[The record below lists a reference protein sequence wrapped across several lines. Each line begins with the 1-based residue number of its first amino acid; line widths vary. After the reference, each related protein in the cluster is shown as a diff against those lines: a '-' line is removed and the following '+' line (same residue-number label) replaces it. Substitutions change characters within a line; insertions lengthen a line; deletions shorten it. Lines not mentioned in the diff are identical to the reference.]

1 MKSKRVRLALLVALV
16 VVGAV
21 TAVAVAGGR
30 GGFEAKLTGAGEVPF
45 VSTEGDAQFKARLN
59 RAGDTIEWTLKYADL
74 SGTPTQAHIHLGQ
87 RFANGGV
94 VLFFCTNLAPP
105 AGVPA
110 PQACPAGPAT
120 ISGEWTA
127 ADVVAVTAQGIAG
140 PADFDE
146 VVGAMRHGVTYA
158 NVHTEQS
165 PTGEIRGQVRGNG
178 RGHAR

>member
-1 MKSKRVRLALLVALV
+1 MKSKRWKLALLVALV
-16 VVGAV
+16 AVGAA

-45 VSTEGDAQFKARLN
+45 VSTEGNGQFKARLN

-87 RFANGGV
+87 RFATGGI
-94 VLFFCTNLAPP
+94 VLYFCTNLTPP
-105 AGVPA
+105 AGVPT

-127 ADVVAVTAQGIAG
+127 DDVAAVTAQGIAG
-140 PADFDE
+140 PADFSE

-158 NVHTEQS
+158 NVHTQQS
-165 PTGEIRGQVRGNG
+165 QAGEIRGQVRGNG